1 MQGNLANPNSG
12 PPAATILIPVR
23 QRNHKKKQ
31 KKNLKIESRV
41 KTEETREVAIRDNT
55 V

>member
-23 QRNHKKKQ
+23 QRNHIK

-41 KTEETREVAIRDNT
+41 KTEETQEVAIRDNI